1 MQANRDEKKRKL
13 IIKKASRLASKNK
26 KKKRNYELGKYGPFK
41 PSKRS
46 KSIGK
51 KVHKIKVM
59 K

>member
-1 MQANRDEKKRKL
+1 MQANRDERKRKI
-13 IIKKASRLASKNK
+13 IIKKASRITSKA

-51 KVHKIKVM
+51 KVNRIKIM